1 MGSKG
6 LSELQRD
13 AIAEFLNIGMGQA
26 AASLSEIV
34 DEEVKLSIPTVDLL
48 TCQGVARSLNQQG
61 EQILMAAIRERFD
74 GPCWGGEALLLFPQE
89 QGKALV
95 RALVEGEITPEMLS
109 ELEEDALMEIGNIVL
124 NACLSS
130 CGDMLS
136 CEIVSSVPV
145 FITAP
150 VTELISGFFS
160 DCRDDQVM
168 LLQVGFSLDSKNVV
182 GYVALM
188 LETTMSDNFVVNIND
203 YLNTIGFPQIES

>member
-1 MGSKG
+1 MGSKR

-13 AIAEFLNIGMGQA
+13 AITEFLNIGMGQA

-34 DEEVKLSIPTVDLL
+34 NEEVKLSIPTVDLL
-48 TCQGVARSLNQQG
+48 TCQGVAQSLNQQG
-61 EQILMAAIRERFD
+61 EQVLMAAIRERFD

-95 RALVEGEITPEMLS
+95 RALVESEITPEMLS

-130 CGDMLS
+130 CSDMLS
-136 CEIVSSVPV
+136 CEIISSVPV

-188 LETTMSDNFVVNIND
+188 LETTMSDNFVVNINS
-203 YLNTIGFPQIES
+203 YLDTIGFPQIEN

>member
-1 MGSKG
+1 MGSKR

-13 AIAEFLNIGMGQA
+13 AITEFLNIGMGQA

-34 DEEVKLSIPTVDLL
+34 DEEVNLSIPTVDLL
-48 TCQGVARSLNQQG
+48 TCQGVAQSLNQQG
-61 EQILMAAIRERFD
+61 EQVLMAAIRERFD

-95 RALVEGEITPEMLS
+95 RALVEGQITPEMLS

-130 CGDMLS
+130 CSDMLS
-136 CEIVSSVPV
+136 CEIISSVPV

-188 LETTMSDNFVVNIND
+188 LETTMSDNFVVNINS